1 MRDAV
6 TRFVAYCGPIAPA
19 ADADAYWAEVER
31 MSQQSLRYYR
41 RDPHIAGL
49 VRSLL
54 RDGLAVAPVT
64 EIRALTAAWLGQLA
78 LVGQAVGAIRT
89 DLPLDLML
97 SIGTAV
103 TEGFDL
109 WLVQHVDELDDE
121 GFDRLAA
128 TITDLYRRMAT
139 PVEAR

>member
-1 MRDAV
+1 
-6 TRFVAYCGPIAPA
+6 
-19 ADADAYWAEVER
+19 
-31 MSQQSLRYYR
+31 
-41 RDPHIAGL
+41 
-49 VRSLL
+49 
-54 RDGLAVAPVT
+54 
-64 EIRALTAAWLGQLA
+64 
-78 LVGQAVGAIRT
+78 
-89 DLPLDLML
+89 ML

-109 WLVQHVDELDDE
+109 WLVQHVDELDEE